1 MIDSG
6 GRLKILQT
14 AILLAI
20 IFNVLAGIVLIRAKP
35 IAFTLFMFLAQPL
48 FAVALVLLAIAVLTE
63 LRGKRTP

>member
-1 MIDSG
+1 MTDSG
-6 GRLKILQT
+6 GRLKMLQI
-14 AILLAI
+14 AVLLAI

-63 LRGKRTP
+63 LRGTRTP